1 MKQTEQSIRLHTFNE
16 TVAIS
21 TPNTDQLYLTPA
33 DALALATELRRFAKG
48 CKKNL
53 WYSTRTVEN
62 GKTTNDFDGSTKPK
76 LIWKTIWQGR
86 QSLRDSGEFRNNQP
100 QKTMINS
107 IEINTTIPCP
117 SGSGIDLDVTAKGNI
132 GDNSPIS
139 AFTVDDVEIFEAS
152 HKIKFIDACLPTST
166 IRQIEDELI
175 EAAHRSFSEI
185 ASRIDSQN
193 KADQRFYIEAWFFLL
208 FCFIK
213 DLRFNR
219 LGIFSFKYKRKIN

>member
-76 LIWKTIWQGR
+76 LI
-86 QSLRDSGEFRNNQP
+86 
-100 QKTMINS
+100 
-107 IEINTTIPCP
+107 
-117 SGSGIDLDVTAKGNI
+117 
-132 GDNSPIS
+132 
-139 AFTVDDVEIFEAS
+139 
-152 HKIKFIDACLPTST
+152 
-166 IRQIEDELI
+166 
-175 EAAHRSFSEI
+175 
-185 ASRIDSQN
+185 
-193 KADQRFYIEAWFFLL
+193 
-208 FCFIK
+208 
-213 DLRFNR
+213 
-219 LGIFSFKYKRKIN
+219 